1 MNYILFK
8 ADGSLDKQ
16 NLDYY
21 IMQGST
27 GVDSIFIAVAG
38 LNPNSNVCS
47 AFFTLPNGQTN
58 LIQGIPTQ
66 NQEIE
71 EENYDGWLITLTN
84 AQTLYNGLLRMAIS
98 VIVSGSQRL
107 VNYPV
112 ALVINETGYMPDAD
126 TGVTVE
132 EINSYLVFLYS
143 LEEQIADD
151 YALKTEVVPLKIAD
165 NSTTISD
172 LCGTNAYTLCFIK
185 YNNVI
190 YYFEGIY
197 TGGGYVC
204 IVQRLGGV
212 LKRSGSGISGST
224 TFANILTTLTQNDYI
239 DMTTN
244 QDITG
249 IKTLKNRLRVDGFSG
264 SGVISL
270 YESNI
275 NTNNKNSFAK
285 VWVDSANYV
294 NYNLP
299 YGPSDAG
306 QNLQTHILATKY
318 YVDQQINE
326 VEMQS
331 DVIDIVGT
339 YADLQAYDT
348 QHVKEND
355 LIKVITDST
364 HNNATSYYRWVS
376 NAWFY
381 VASEGPYYT
390 TSQADNLFV
399 TKTTQIAGVSIGSGI
414 SAVDLYSGLFDITE
428 VTIDED

>member
-8 ADGSLDKQ
+8 ADGSLDEQ

-27 GVDSIFIAVAG
+27 GVDSIFIAVDG

-71 EENYDGWLITLTN
+71 EENYNGWLITLTN

-126 TGVTVE
+126 TGVTIE

-151 YALKTEVVPLKIAD
+151 YALKTEVVPLKTAD
-165 NSTTISD
+165 NSTTLDDICESQS
-172 LCGTNAYTLCFIK
+172 TRCFVK
-185 YNNVI
+185 YNNKT
-190 YYFEGIY
+190 YYLETSY
-197 TGGGYVC
+197 TGGSYVC
-204 IVQRLGGV
+204 FIQELGGIN
-212 LKRSGSGISGST
+212 RRTGSAGATS
-224 TFANILTTLTQNDYI
+224 TFANALTTLGEKNYLDTASAQE
-239 DMTTN
+239 
-244 QDITG
+244 ITG
-249 IKTLKNRLRVDGFSG
+249 VKTLKNRLVVDGFNG
-264 SGVISL
+264 NGIISL
-270 YESNI
+270 FYGKLE
-275 NTNNKNSFAK
+275 TNSKTSFVSVLLDGAH
-285 VWVDSANYV
+285 YV

-299 YGPSDAG
+299 YDSSDTG
-306 QNLQTHILATKY
+306 QNLQTHILATNY
-318 YVDQQINE
+318 YVDQRINE
-326 VEMQS
+326 IEMQS
-331 DVIDIVGT
+331 DVIDVVGT

-348 QHVKEND
+348 QNVKEND

-376 NAWFY
+376 NAWVY

-414 SAVDLYSGLFDITE
+414 SVVNLYSGLFDITE